1 MEFGFVLSIYLAV
14 LGLCGRA
21 VAFSS
26 CRERGLLLFWYS
38 GFSWCWLLL
47 GRTGSGRA
55 GFSSCSTRLSSCD
68 WMVLG
73 HSGFQ
78 SCDTGLISCGS
89 RASECAGFRSCGCLA
104 PGHLGFSSCG
114 TQLQSTG
121 LIVVVQGLSCPA
133 ACGIFPDPGSNPCPL
148 HWQGESYPLLHQESP
163 NFKKSSTIKLLCVR
177 VRK

>member
-1 MEFGFVLSIYLAV
+1 MNLGPLYWEDHQGSPSNFFYYFFFFLHTHCLFIYLLLAT
-14 LGLCGRA
+14 LGLSCCTQ
-21 VAFSS
+21 AFSS

-114 TQLQSTG
+114 TQL
-121 LIVVVQGLSCPA
+121 
-133 ACGIFPDPGSNPCPL
+133 
-148 HWQGESYPLLHQESP
+148 
-163 NFKKSSTIKLLCVR
+163 
-177 VRK
+177 